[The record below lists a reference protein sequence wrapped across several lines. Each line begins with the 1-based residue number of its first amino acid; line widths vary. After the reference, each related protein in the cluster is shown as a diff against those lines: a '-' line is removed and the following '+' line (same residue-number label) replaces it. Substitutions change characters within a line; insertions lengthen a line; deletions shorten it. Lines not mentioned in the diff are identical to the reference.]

1 MNHLEKNLKED
12 QKEFIK
18 NIKLI
23 LKTQKNVRTEMHV
36 FTEEI
41 NKTALTS
48 NDVKRIQSVD
58 TIKTYVH
65 RRHDIKYLL
74 CKKNEFNCNK

>member
-1 MNHLEKNLKED
+1 MK
-12 QKEFIK
+12 
-18 NIKLI
+18 
-23 LKTQKNVRTEMHV
+23 MHV

-74 CKKNEFNCNK
+74 CKNNEFNCNK